1 MDDSGDSG
9 IVGRILLPIATTLIP
24 NVIRRG

>member
-9 IVGRILLPIATTLIP
+9 IVGRILLPVATTLIP
-24 NVIRRG
+24 NVIRQG